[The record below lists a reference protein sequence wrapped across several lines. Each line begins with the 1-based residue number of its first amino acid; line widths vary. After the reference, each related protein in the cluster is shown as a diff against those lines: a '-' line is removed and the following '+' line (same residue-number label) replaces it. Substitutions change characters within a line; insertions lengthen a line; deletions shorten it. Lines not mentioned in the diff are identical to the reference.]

1 VSVDAGKLGYERD
14 SEEFRVNTA
23 RLAQFAA
30 ALDDTNPAHLAGRI
44 AGPVFHHIPVMQ
56 SMVEVL
62 TAATREFALHGEHDF
77 HFHRPIEPGQR
88 LFSKSRLIGLGAT
101 RAGTTLIIRSDT
113 ATHDGQPV
121 STQYSTCLVTTAKSA
136 ASVGETGPARP
147 EPARQGEPIALRHA
161 MSLDQTHRYA
171 DAARD
176 YSPYTLDPAAAAR
189 LGFPAPI
196 VHGMCTIGI
205 AGRAIVDQALQG
217 DTRRLVRL
225 GGRFAA
231 PVLVVPGQVL
241 TTRLWLGPAAGGRRI
256 VGFETLEM
264 NGKVAIKNG
273 FAEVRT

>member
-1 VSVDAGKLGYERD
+1 MSVDAGRLGLERD

-23 RLAQFAA
+23 RLAHFAA

-44 AGPVFHHIPVMQ
+44 AQPVFHHIPVMQ

-88 LFSKSRLIGLGAT
+88 LFSRSRLTGVGAT
-101 RAGTTLIIRSDT
+101 RAGTTLIIRSET
-113 ATHDGQPV
+113 ATHDGQAV
-121 STQYSTCLVTTAKSA
+121 STQYSTCLVTTVTGGAT
-136 ASVGETGPARP
+136 VGEAAPPRPAVAHDG
-147 EPARQGEPIALRHA
+147 EPAVARHV
-161 MSLDQTHRYA
+161 MSADQTHRYA

-176 YSPYTLDPAAAAR
+176 YSPYCLEAPAAAR

-196 VHGMCTIGI
+196 AHGMLTIAI
-205 AGRAIVDQALQG
+205 ASRAIVDTVLQG

-225 GGRFAA
+225 GGRFSA
-231 PVLVVPGQVL
+231 PVLMVPGQAL
-241 TTRLWLGPAAGGRRI
+241 TTRLWLGPVEAGRRL

-264 NGKVAIKNG
+264 DGKAAIRNG
-273 FAEVRT
+273 FAEVRS